1 MRQIVSG
8 NNPLYREIRQL
19 AGSARARR
27 KANRTI
33 LDGIHLCQSYLL
45 HIGSPIFCVVN
56 ELSQSLPEIA
66 EIIAACLDRR
76 VSCLLLQ
83 HALYKEI
90 SQVEEGAGI
99 CFIIEPPVCPLP
111 ENLVQTVVLLDRV
124 QDPGNLGSILRSAS
138 AAGIQDVFCSA
149 GTASAWSPR
158 VLRAGMGAHFM
169 VRIYEDVDLEK
180 LAGQSALPLVAT
192 LPDAGQA
199 IYDVDLKQPVAWL
212 FGHEG
217 QGISNS
223 LQAKSHI
230 KLCVPHAGKQDSLNV
245 AACAAI
251 CFFEQLRQAR
261 AGRLG
266 QKA

>member
-1 MRQIVSG
+1 MRQIVSTH
-8 NNPLYREIRQL
+8 NPLYREICQL
-19 AGSARARR
+19 ASSARARR

-45 HIGSPIFCVVN
+45 HVGNPLFCVVN
-56 ELSQSLPEIA
+56 VLTQSLPEVA
-66 EIIAACLDRR
+66 EIVAACQARH

-83 HALYKEI
+83 QALYEGI

-99 CFIIEPPVCPLP
+99 CFIVEPPVCLLP
-111 ENLVQTVVLLDRV
+111 EKLVQTAVLLDRI

-169 VRIYEDVDLEK
+169 VRIHENVDLAR
-180 LAGQSALPLVAT
+180 LAGQLAIPLVAT
-192 LPDAGQA
+192 VPDAGQA
-199 IYDVDLKQPVAWL
+199 IYDFDLRQPVAWL

-217 QGISNS
+217 QGVSDS
-223 LQAKSHI
+223 LQAQSHVR
-230 KLCVPHAGKQDSLNV
+230 LCVPHAGKQDSLNV

-251 CFFEQLRQAR
+251 CFFEQLRQRR
-261 AGRLG
+261 AGR
-266 QKA
+266 